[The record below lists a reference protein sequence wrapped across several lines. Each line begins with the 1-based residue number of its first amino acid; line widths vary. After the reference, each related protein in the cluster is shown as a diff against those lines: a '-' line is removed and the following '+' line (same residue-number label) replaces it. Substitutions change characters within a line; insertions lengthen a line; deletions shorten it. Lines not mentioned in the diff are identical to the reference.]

1 MQDSFRLIS
10 FDTNDTSIR
19 DDDNKYQKVFT
30 IQMYGVNEK
39 GKTACINVT
48 KYNPFFYIKVADDWD
63 ESTKMQF
70 VGQLTAD

>member
-1 MQDSFRLIS
+1 MDQIILEYKNKMQDSFRLIS

-39 GKTACINVT
+39 GKTA
-48 KYNPFFYIKVADDWD
+48 F
-63 ESTKMQF
+63 
-70 VGQLTAD
+70 